1 MRKGRRN
8 FFLTPRLC
16 SIEEYSVRTEKKTP
30 QHKSTYTINTT
41 LQQGETYPALAS
53 SRPVQRHLLRR
64 WSQTRL
70 TKPGG
75 TKPEALGRGRGIMSV
90 IGEVARESHCSA
102 LSRVVIQH
110 GLGRARCRYGGA
122 RKRSDWIV
130 VSLGR
135 TAAYFHSYSLC
146 PFCPFWSPKAYIFT
160 CKAVSFIVIESIFR
174 LIVSVSMLTALPTAS
189 TKTGSLVR
197 LWTAV
202 PVFWIFR

>member
-1 MRKGRRN
+1 MRKGRRI

-53 SRPVQRHLLRR
+53 SHPVRRHLLRR

-90 IGEVARESHCSA
+90 IGEGARESHCSA
-102 LSRVVIQH
+102 LPREEIELLCLWGEELHTFTAILSVHFVH
-110 GLGRARCRYGGA
+110 SGL
-122 RKRSDWIV
+122 RKHQF
-130 VSLGR
+130 SL
-135 TAAYFHSYSLC
+135 AK
-146 PFCPFWSPKAYIFT
+146 P
-160 CKAVSFIVIESIFR
+160 
-174 LIVSVSMLTALPTAS
+174 
-189 TKTGSLVR
+189 
-197 LWTAV
+197 
-202 PVFWIFR
+202 